1 MKLFDSAIGKT
12 ITTRP
17 KRFRALSSRCG
28 VFPYLINGQLVWQYR
43 PEEEVFNQD
52 SIDSFLDASITIGHP
67 EDDNQ
72 LSESHGTVYNVD
84 TISDSAE
91 ESGIYC
97 EFIVFTDEARF
108 LASSGSPTSPMYD
121 VLLVEQQGDY
131 QGKSY
136 DYIQKNIRY
145 SSLGLVSNARQEKTK
160 VFYQLSKDSNSN
172 LLLPENL
179 IEVPIIQ
186 NEIMKNKLN
195 KNSDDTSANSSASSN
210 SVLPLVPPIES
221 IANNQESNQESN
233 QVVINTPAIDEIEN
247 EVVDSSSFPSETR
260 VENLESTHETNTVLS
275 ESEVNE
281 AIDVSNETS
290 TETSVEEPT
299 EATSNKVVAEIN
311 CDGGVNIQRDYLDE
325 AIDVAK
331 RASDMGLLGFNEAM
345 QYSLSSMNTLMRMI
359 LLKEG
364 IEVDEW
370 DDARGAYK
378 VYMKLRPLSSTS
390 STNSDSAGSLTN
402 NSTTKKSKPFVPK
415 INHPL
420 HVKQPPENVENE
432 NNKLKFFDDLE

>member
-28 VFPYLINGQLVWQYR
+28 VFPYLINGKLIWQYR

-67 EDDNQ
+67 KDDNE
-72 LSESHGTVYNVD
+72 LSESHGTIYKVD
-84 TISDSAE
+84 SVSDSGDS
-91 ESGIYC
+91 SGIYC
-97 EFIVFTDEARF
+97 EFVVFTDEARD
-108 LASSGSPTSPMYD
+108 LASSGTPTSPMYD
-121 VLLVEQQGDY
+121 LMLVEQQGNF
-131 QGKSY
+131 QGKHY
-136 DYIQKNIRY
+136 DYIQKNIKY
-145 SSLGLVSNARQEKTK
+145 SSLGLVTNARQEKTK

-172 LLLPENL
+172 LLLPNDL
-179 IEVPIIQ
+179 IEVPII
-186 NEIMKNKLN
+186 EDEFMKNNLN
-195 KNSDDTSANSSASSN
+195 KNSDDTSSAILPLIPPLESIVSNQKPIEINEVDNEVDNEVIDSSSLIHEATVENLEEPTTDIN
-210 SVLPLVPPIES
+210 SVLPELK
-221 IANNQESNQESN
+221 
-233 QVVINTPAIDEIEN
+233 INEK
-247 EVVDSSSFPSETR
+247 SSET
-260 VENLESTHETNTVLS
+260 SF
-275 ESEVNE
+275 
-281 AIDVSNETS
+281 ETS
-290 TETSVEEPT
+290 TEIPIENLEITG
-299 EATSNKVVAEIN
+299 NKIVAEIN

-364 IEVDEW
+364 VEVDEW

-378 VYMKLRPLSSTS
+378 VYMKLRPLSNTS
-390 STNSDSAGSLTN
+390 STNSDSAI
-402 NSTTKKSKPFVPK
+402 NSSNTKSKPLVPK

-420 HVKQPPENVENE
+420 HVKQPPDNIENTTS
-432 NNKLKFFDDLE
+432 KLKFFDDLE